1 MATLPSPPGDLP
13 PMDLFLGHLKLIE
26 AVTSHCCRRSH
37 FKREEAEDF
46 GSHVKIKLLEDDC
59 AILRQY
65 QGKSSIKTYLTVVI
79 RRLLL
84 DYQDH
89 IWGKWRPS
97 AEAERLG
104 PVAIRLERLLWREGY
119 TFDEACEMLRTNEKV
134 EMSVAEI
141 EALRKKLPPRIG
153 RHIVGEGEL
162 EAKATPEPG
171 PEERLVETETEKSR
185 RRVYMSL
192 KKAVETLSHE
202 DRLFMKM
209 RQEYSVAQIARSW
222 KVDQK
227 PLYRRQDKIHK
238 ELRNALKRLGV
249 RWQDLEEVLGSLKP
263 EISDF

>member
-1 MATLPSPPGDLP
+1 
-13 PMDLFLGHLKLIE
+13 
-26 AVTSHCCRRSH
+26 
-37 FKREEAEDF
+37 
-46 GSHVKIKLLEDDC
+46 
-59 AILRQY
+59 
-65 QGKSSIKTYLTVVI
+65 VVI

-89 IWGKWRPS
+89 LWGKFRPS

-104 PVAIRLERLLWREGY
+104 PVAIRLDRLIGREGY
-119 TFDEACEMLRTNEKV
+119 TLGEACEILRTNEKV

-141 EALRKKLPPRIG
+141 EVLWKKIPPRIG
-153 RHIVGEGEL
+153 RHIVGEEGL

-171 PEERLVETETEKSR
+171 PDERLEETEKEKSR

-192 KKAVETLSHE
+192 KRALETLSHE

-209 RQEYSVAQIARSW
+209 RQEYSVAEIARIL

-249 RWQDLEEVLGSLKP
+249 RRQDLEEVLGSLKP